1 MARIKHTT
9 FRPRPLI
16 ASERRKKPIPD
27 FEQHRNFL
35 LNCLVEQRKQH
46 LIVLNK
52 WGLEGDEQHDLIHHI
67 CFDAAPA
74 MDSPKERVKVI
85 ARRKREYF
93 EILERIKMKIHN
105 TERKLHDFYHT
116 YDKNGEKRFELDYE
130 KIMKNQN

>member
-35 LNCLVEQRKQH
+35 LNCLVEQRKEH
-46 LIVLNK
+46 VIVLGRYNDA
-52 WGLEGDEQHDLIHHI
+52 GDEQHDLVHHL
-67 CFDAAPA
+67 FWDAAPA
-74 MDSPKERVKVI
+74 MDSPKDRI
-85 ARRKREYF
+85 GRLARRKREYF
-93 EILERIKMKIHN
+93 EILEKIKGKIAH

-130 KIMKNQN
+130 KSMKN